1 MLEANGGAILVVI
14 ITAVVLLIVFGA
26 LSWVFTTRPARA
38 SEAEQYIARL
48 NDAAVRQRQLDAQK
62 AERLRAATTA
72 RAAQAA
78 SRSPGR
84 TGQSST
90 SGHPGTAPGPGP
102 MSNPDYEKVLQLV
115 RDGNPVAAIRKI
127 RRDTGI
133 GLLEAKQYVDSLRGR

>member
-1 MLEANGGAILVVI
+1 MLEANGGAVLVVI
-14 ITAVVLLIVFGA
+14 ITAVVLLVVFGA

-48 NDAAVRQRQLDAQK
+48 NDAAARQRQLDAQK
-62 AERLRAATTA
+62 AEKLRAATTA

-90 SGHPGTAPGPGP
+90 AGHPGAAPGP

-115 RDGNPVAAIRKI
+115 RGGNPVAAIRKI

>member
-1 MLEANGGAILVVI
+1 MLGVNGGAILIVV
-14 ITAVVLLIVFGA
+14 ITAVVLLLVVGA
-26 LSWVFTTRPARA
+26 LSWVFTTRSTRA

-48 NDAAVRQRQLDAQK
+48 NHAAARQQQLDTQK
-62 AERLRAATTA
+62 AEKLRAATTA

-90 SGHPGTAPGPGP
+90 SGHPGTAPGPGS

-115 RDGNPVAAIRKI
+115 RGGNPVAAVRKV

-133 GLLEAKQYVDSLRGR
+133 GMLEAKRYVDSLRGR